1 MAHAIIEVALL
12 VPDWPVIATE
22 TLKLIAGAGVA
33 IGLGLLAHHRGW
45 IGQKDWDTTKFRYEI
60 FKEEQRSRLALL
72 ADMRIEAAT
81 LEDAVL
87 CALSAEMIRS
97 QLALKHGKDMSDSQ
111 MQRETKRAVSESRRM
126 NDALDKLELLARR
139 YGLAPETEKYHQCSM
154 SEVVRDCKVRIE
166 QLRHN
171 AAFDWEQGRSD
182 LLNTTGSLST
192 VLYDV
197 TVDEQDILLHTL
209 PADVSEVF
217 RNRLPVRVFHN
228 LRVRKTKG

>member
-1 MAHAIIEVALL
+1 MLTPVFDVVINWHEVWEQVLIL
-12 VPDWPVIATE
+12 VGT
-22 TLKLIAGAGVA
+22 GGVFLG
-33 IGLGLLAHHRGW
+33 IGYLAHKLQW
-45 IGQKDWDTTKFRYEI
+45 IGQKDWDATKYRYEI

-87 CALSAEMIRS
+87 CAHSAEMIRS
-97 QLALKHGKDMSDSQ
+97 QLALKHGKDMSDTQ
-111 MQRETKRAVSESRRM
+111 MQLETKRAISESRRM

-154 SEVVRDCKVRIE
+154 PEVIRDCKVRIE

-171 AAFDWEQGRSD
+171 AAFDWEKGRSE

-217 RNRLPVRVFHN
+217 RNRLPVRVFNN
-228 LRVRKTKG
+228 LRVPKTKG